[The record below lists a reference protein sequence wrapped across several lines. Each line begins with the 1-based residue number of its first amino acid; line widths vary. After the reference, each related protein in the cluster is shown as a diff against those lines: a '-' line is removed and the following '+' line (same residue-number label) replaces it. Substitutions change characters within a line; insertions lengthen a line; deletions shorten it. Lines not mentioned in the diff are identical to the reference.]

1 MGNPPQ
7 MPNKPQPIPPKDPP
21 PEPCNDAPLEEEAPK
36 QE

>member
-21 PEPCNDAPLEEEAPK
+21 PEPCDEETPAKEEKP
-36 QE
+36 